1 VRENRKGQLQPKDGE
16 GKVTSMWFTA
26 SLLFRNYR
34 LEPEVPNLEAIDVP
48 QGFQQAV
55 QKFLSVRQ
63 TRRRHWL
70 WESERLLINFCRYA
84 VAKGAKEI
92 GDCCYEHL
100 LGFLEHRYFHGISQQ
115 RLKAEAE
122 ILAEFLKFLWQLVGK
137 EGDPLDGENLI
148 EDLEW
153 LDDWF
158 EEILVL
164 VEAESER
171 EAWQKAEAIG
181 ERIAVE
187 YQREANPNTRWEF
200 VGVLS
205 VQEVLDESLQE
216 GAELFTRFLT
226 AKEARKLLRTYR
238 RAIPLK
244 R

>member
-1 VRENRKGQLQPKDGE
+1 
-16 GKVTSMWFTA
+16 MWFTA
-26 SLLFRNYR
+26 ALLFRNYR
-34 LEPEVPNLEAIDVP
+34 LEPEVLDLEAIDVP
-48 QGFQQAV
+48 QVFQQAV
-55 QKFLSVRQ
+55 QKFLQ
-63 TRRRHWL
+63 PLRRPHWL

-84 VAKGAKEI
+84 VAKGVKEL
-92 GDCCYEHL
+92 GDCRYEHL
-100 LGFLEHRYFHGISQQ
+100 LGFWEHRRFHGVSQQ
-115 RLKAEAE
+115 RLKHEAD
-122 ILAEFLKFLWQLVGK
+122 ILAAFLKFLWQLAGK

-164 VEAESER
+164 VEAESEK

-187 YQREANPNTRWEF
+187 YQRDANPNTRWEF

-205 VQEVLDESLQE
+205 VQEFLDETLKE
-216 GAELFTRFLT
+216 GAELFARFLT

-238 RAIPLK
+238 RATSAK
-244 R
+244 Q